1 MKLST
6 AFVATLRDN
15 PRDADTISLQLMM
28 RSGMIRKHAA
38 GIYSY
43 LPLLVRSYNK
53 LLQIMR
59 EEFDHIGWQEIVM
72 PFVIPSELWKESGRW
87 NAYGKELLRI
97 KDRKDNEFCLGP
109 THEEV
114 VTDLVRSQVSSYKQ
128 LPLALYQMTTK
139 FRDEIR
145 PRFGLMRGR
154 EFEMMDGYS
163 FHPSRE
169 DLDQHYEA
177 VAKAYGKIFERA
189 GLKYLRV
196 EADTGA
202 IGGSGSHE
210 FHVLAG
216 SGEDAIFS
224 CASCGYG
231 ANLEKAETPAPEKQ
245 KKDWGTATSK
255 GLSEVST
262 PTQKTIEA
270 VSQLLNVPTHRNI
283 KTLVYR
289 YLTAEEGAK
298 WKPVVAFTLGHRQLN
313 EVKLKVALS
322 QSGLNIVDLSTLPET
337 QVAELFGS
345 PVGFLGPIG
354 APEGIPLFFDREIIA
369 AHDVVMGANKE
380 GFHLQNVEPTRDI
393 KTLTDKNLRDLVS
406 VVKGDACPRCA
417 TGVYDENRGIEVGH
431 IFKLGTKYSKPMN
444 AVFQDA
450 QKATQVIEM
459 GTYGIGITRVI
470 AACIE
475 QNYDADGIIW
485 PDALAPFK
493 VEIVCLAPDDKEC
506 ATVADSFYEE
516 LRHRKVEVLYDDRMD
531 LSPGVKFKDAD
542 LLGVPLRLVIG
553 KKGIAAGEVEF
564 SRRKDKKKEML
575 KFERSDSSAARTICD
590 RILA

>member
-6 AFVATLRDN
+6 AFIATLRDN

-43 LPLLVRSYNK
+43 LPLLVKSYLK

-59 EEFDHIGWQEIVM
+59 EEFEAVGWQEVVM

-87 NAYGKELLRI
+87 NAYGKELLRL

-128 LPLALYQMTTK
+128 LPLGLYQMTTK

-154 EFEMMDGYS
+154 EFEMMDGYT
-163 FHPSRE
+163 FHQSKE

-177 VAKAYGKIFERA
+177 VAKAYGNIFERS
-189 GLKYLRV
+189 GLKYVRV

-224 CASCGYG
+224 CAACGYA
-231 ANLEKAETPAPEKQ
+231 ANIEKAETPAPDKQ
-245 KKDWGTATSK
+245 KLNWGESTSK
-255 GLSEVST
+255 NSTEVST
-262 PTQKTIEA
+262 PTQKTIDA
-270 VSQLLNVPTHRNI
+270 VSQFLNVPTHRNI

-289 YLTAEEGAK
+289 YLTSEVGAK
-298 WKPVVAFTLGHRQLN
+298 WQPVVAFTLGHRQLN

-322 QSGLNIVDLSTLPET
+322 QTGLNILDLGPMPE
-337 QVAELFGS
+337 VEVEKIFGS
-345 PVGFLGPIG
+345 AIGFLGPIG
-354 APEGIPLFFDREIIA
+354 APANIPTFFDREILA
-369 AHDVVMGANKE
+369 AHDAVSGANKV
-380 GFHLQNVEPTRDI
+380 GFHLQNIEPKRDI
-393 KTLTDKNLRDLVS
+393 PAMNEKTIKDLVS
-406 VVKGDACPRCA
+406 VVKGDPCPRCSG
-417 TGVYDENRGIEVGH
+417 GVYDENRGIEVGH
-431 IFKLGTKYSKPMN
+431 IFKLGTKYSKPLN
-444 AVFQDA
+444 AVYQDA
-450 QKATQVIEM
+450 QKTTQVIEM
-459 GTYGIGITRVI
+459 GTYGIGITRVL

-475 QNYDADGIIW
+475 QNYDQDGIIW
-485 PDALAPFK
+485 PDALAPFQ
-493 VEIVCLAPDDKEC
+493 VQLICLAPDDADC
-506 ATVADSFYEE
+506 AKVANSFYDE
-516 LRHRKVEVLYDDRMD
+516 LRRRKVEVLYDDRMD

-542 LLGVPLRLVIG
+542 LLGVPRRIVIG
-553 KKGIAAGEVEF
+553 KKGLQAGEIEF
-564 SRRKDKKKEML
+564 SHRRDKKKVMI
-575 KFERSDSSAARTICD
+575 KFDGNVGPVCD
-590 RILA
+590 QISQ